1 MEPTAPTAPSAH
13 SPDPPQDQCATN
25 IEFLL
30 HAARILLDYGRHLI
44 DTVRQR
50 ATAPGFNA
58 IAECFGTSNLSTIV
72 AHLNRG
78 ILRAV
83 ALERVL
89 LARAASGKDIDFVER
104 CTHTP

>member
-30 HAARILLDYGRHLI
+30 HAARILLTYGRHLI

-50 ATAPGFNA
+50 ATAPNFNA
-58 IAECFGTSNLSTIV
+58 IAACFASPTLATIL

-78 ILRAV
+78 ILRAA

-89 LARAASGKDIDFVER
+89 LARAAAGRDIDFIER
-104 CTHTP
+104 